1 MFVSGFEWLRDD
13 SVDIRTDIISIRGY
27 QNPPSKP
34 ILFVAG
40 SGVTFEQA
48 TMAFPIRGEAS
59 SDFNFPHPGQFYYS
73 PWKCVA
79 WSTELWRD
87 VDLKAA
93 VGKARELYERI
104 MATTT
109 VADAKAAVDRLNRK
123 TAPKSPL
130 TVIEKLV
137 KKKKV
142 PELRQILTKHGE
154 DPSGLVKAQLVAR
167 IVELT
172 AKAAGLEASS

>member
-1 MFVSGFEWLRDD
+1 MLINS
-13 SVDIRTDIISIRGY
+13 
-27 QNPPSKP
+27 
-34 ILFVAG
+34 
-40 SGVTFEQA
+40 
-48 TMAFPIRGEAS
+48 
-59 SDFNFPHPGQFYYS
+59 
-73 PWKCVA
+73 
-79 WSTELWRD
+79 
-87 VDLKAA
+87 
-93 VGKARELYERI
+93 
-104 MATTT
+104 TT

-123 TAPKSPL
+123 TAPKGPL